1 MQKINIKKYTKDQ
14 MAKMVEDAV
23 EELRAFKVRR
33 LRERID
39 KNA

>member
-1 MQKINIKKYTKDQ
+1 MSINIKKYTKDQ